1 MGAYR
6 RAVAAAATY
15 QRAVTVVRAVI
26 DQKRS
31 LESVWGNESKKLRP
45 PERRRLRELCS
56 GALRHWHRLDAE
68 LAPVIA
74 QEAFL
79 EGGKAKR
86 GVDDPE
92 LRALMVLALYEG
104 RHMDSSPPLAE
115 LRAKAVSACE
125 AMDKPWALG
134 LVGMSVVRALRDGSG
149 DDAPKLSAAA
159 RLSLPRWLHAALE
172 RDAPSRRVFAEYAPK
187 LLERPDTLV
196 LNVSPEYRSTREEYC
211 AHLEDELDLAAHP
224 CPLAPFGVVVRARPR
239 DVAALPGVAEAARP
253 VFVQDS
259 VQQWGVAQLGAV
271 LQPGG
276 GGGGDSGG
284 DGGSGHDSGGGGDG
298 GGGGAR
304 GARGARGT
312 RSERGESGESG
323 GAAAVRVL
331 DACAAPGGKSRA
343 LLHHAPH
350 ATLTSLDR
358 NAKKVAALRL
368 AVPRASRVCA
378 GDATRPRAWW
388 DGVPYDAVIL
398 DVPCSATGIL
408 RSRPEAKHQQDAQ
421 SLAQLEQTQ
430 ATLLRA
436 LWPLLRPGGTLL
448 YMTCSLLR
456 AENDTPVSTFVRQHG
471 QARRPGS
478 GSAGHL
484 RLKAPSHLR
493 MAALEAPEQSGRRL
507 ALPMP
512 PWSPSEAPCKTP
524 MPLPLADHP
533 GA

>member
-1 MGAYR
+1 MGAHR

-31 LESVWGNESKKLRP
+31 LESAWGNESKKLRP

-104 RHMDSSPPLAE
+104 RHMDSSPPLTE

-134 LVGMSVVRALRDGSG
+134 LVGMSVVRALRAGSG
-149 DDAPKLSAAA
+149 SPGDDSPKLSAAA

-172 RDAPSRRVFAEYAPK
+172 RDAPSRRVFEEYAPR

-196 LNVSPEYRSTREEYC
+196 LNVSPQYATREEYC
-211 AHLEDELDLAAHP
+211 AQLEEELELEAHP

-239 DVAALPGVAEAARP
+239 DVAALPGVAAAARP

-276 GGGGDSGG
+276 
-284 DGGSGHDSGGGGDG
+284 DG
-298 GGGGAR
+298 GGGEG
-304 GARGARGT
+304 GDSVSVSG
-312 RSERGESGESG
+312 ERGGRGGRG

-350 ATLTSLDR
+350 VALTSLDR
-358 NAKKVAALRL
+358 DAKKVAALRL
-368 AVPRASRVCA
+368 AVPRASRVCT
-378 GDATRPRAWW
+378 GDATRPHGWW
-388 DGVPYDAVIL
+388 DGMPFDAVIL

-408 RSRPEAKHQQDAQ
+408 RSRPEAKHQQDTH
-421 SLAQLEQTQ
+421 SLAQLEQQQ
-430 ATLLRA
+430 AAMLRS
-436 LWPLLRPGGTLL
+436 LWHVLRPGGALL

-456 AENDTPVSTFVRQHG
+456 AENDTPVSAFVRLHG
-471 QARRPGS
+471 NASPGS
-478 GSAGHL
+478 GRAGH
-484 RLKAPSHLR
+484 
-493 MAALEAPEQSGRRL
+493 MARGARAARR
-507 ALPMP
+507 
-512 PWSPSEAPCKTP
+512 
-524 MPLPLADHP
+524 HG
-533 GA
+533 GAARVSAR

>member
-1 MGAYR
+1 MGAHR

-15 QRAVTVVRAVI
+15 QRAVTVVRTVI

-56 GALRHWHRLDAE
+56 GALRHWHRLDAD

-134 LVGMSVVRALRDGSG
+134 LVGMSLVRALRDGSG
-149 DDAPKLSAAA
+149 DDAPKLPAAA
-159 RLSLPRWLHAALE
+159 QLSLPRWLHAALE

-196 LNVSPEYRSTREEYC
+196 LNVSPEYKSTREEYC

-259 VQQWGVAQLGAV
+259 VQQWGVAQLGAL

-276 GGGGDSGG
+276 GGG
-284 DGGSGHDSGGGGDG
+284 DGGAGGGDG
-298 GGGGAR
+298 GGGGSGGDDGGGGGGDDGGGGGGGGSGGAR
-304 GARGARGT
+304 GARGAR
-312 RSERGESGESG
+312 SERGERG

-350 ATLTSLDR
+350 AMLTSLDR
-358 NAKKVAALRL
+358 DAKKVAALRL

-378 GDATRPRAWW
+378 GDATRPQAWW
-388 DGVPYDAVIL
+388 DGVLYDAVIL

-430 ATLLRA
+430 AAMLRA

-456 AENDTPVSTFVRQHG
+456 AENDTPVSTFVRWHG
-471 QARRPGS
+471 ETRRPRS
-478 GSAGHL
+478 GSAGYL
-484 RLKAPSHLR
+484 R
-493 MAALEAPEQSGRRL
+493 LEAPSRMRTAALSGLQSRAAAAW
-507 ALPMP
+507 ALR
-512 PWSPSEAPCKTP
+512 CN
-524 MPLPLADHP
+524 P
-533 GA
+533 GASPRRR